1 MRGTAVVVTG
11 ATGGI
16 GRHTA
21 ARLAAAGARVMLHGR
36 TLEKAAECAKRLS
49 GELGPGLLH
58 PLEPIGGDLSSVAGA
73 LEVARQVEGAGGCD
87 VLVNNAGVFS
97 GDPRR
102 EGGDGLELTWAV
114 NVLAPFVLTQE
125 LLASGSVRR
134 HVVNVASISAS
145 GDFPWDDLQ
154 LERGFT
160 GHRAY
165 SLSKLASI
173 AFTLGL
179 ARRLEGR
186 PVTANCLDPGTV
198 DTQMLRAGWN
208 CGGIP
213 VSAADDE
220 SWLVEDAVSGGKT
233 SGRRTGLY
241 FVGRRPTSPPR
252 AAGDPESQDRLWA
265 VLEEQAR
272 RYRPGPA

>member
-1 MRGTAVVVTG
+1 
-11 ATGGI
+11 
-16 GRHTA
+16 
-21 ARLAAAGARVMLHGR
+21 
-36 TLEKAAECAKRLS
+36 
-49 GELGPGLLH
+49 
-58 PLEPIGGDLSSVAGA
+58 

-97 GDPRR
+97 GGPRR
-102 EGGDGLELTWAV
+102 ESGDGLELTWAV

-125 LLASGSVRR
+125 LLASGSVRQ

-154 LERGFT
+154 LERDYT
-160 GHRAY
+160 DHRAY

-173 AFTLGL
+173 AFTLRL
-179 ARRLEGR
+179 ARRLEGST
-186 PVTANCLDPGTV
+186 VTTNCLDPGTV
-198 DTQMLRAGWN
+198 DTKMLRAGWS

-220 SWLVEDAVSGGKT
+220 YWLVRDAVSGGD
-233 SGRRTGLY
+233 SFSGLY
-241 FVGRRPTSPPR
+241 FVGRRPTSPPLP
-252 AAGDPESQDRLWA
+252 AGDPESQDRLWA

-272 RYRPGPA
+272 RYRPSPA